1 MRTASFD
8 EIVPLTQF
16 LYRVIA
22 VHGTD
27 RSNPSAE
34 ASTDSERQL
43 PAAGLVT
50 VTDKWRTGAT
60 VRVNMTGTDA
70 DSNQLSDDAKHHL
83 ALAAPKEYKENRLL
97 HVGVG
102 LTGWGHNTCKSDP
115 ASSDLTAVQLGAFGL
130 ISDADTA
137 TPQQIADARQAID
150 DWLDADPDR
159 RLADYQGSGPVK
171 ADNPQYN
178 IYGPTWD
185 GGFYAGG
192 IWAPKHVVGS
202 VTFTTNS

>member
-70 DSNQLSDDAKHHL
+70 DSNQLSD
-83 ALAAPKEYKENRLL
+83 
-97 HVGVG
+97 
-102 LTGWGHNTCKSDP
+102 
-115 ASSDLTAVQLGAFGL
+115 
-130 ISDADTA
+130 ADTA
-137 TPQQIADARQAID
+137 TPPTNRRRT
-150 DWLDADPDR
+150 PGNR
-159 RLADYQGSGPVK
+159 RLARR
-171 ADNPQYN
+171 
-178 IYGPTWD
+178 
-185 GGFYAGG
+185 
-192 IWAPKHVVGS
+192 
-202 VTFTTNS
+202 